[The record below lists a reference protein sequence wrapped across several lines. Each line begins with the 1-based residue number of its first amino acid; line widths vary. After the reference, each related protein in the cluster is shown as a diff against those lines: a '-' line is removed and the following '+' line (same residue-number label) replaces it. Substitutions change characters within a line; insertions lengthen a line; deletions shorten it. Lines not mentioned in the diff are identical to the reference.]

1 MDEKGKKVLDYLQG
15 ICSKREYCSADV
27 FRKALERLD
36 GERPAAAE
44 VVDLLV
50 KDRFV
55 DDLRYACAYAREKSS
70 ISGWG
75 PHKISTMLLS
85 KRIDRQTVQAAL
97 AETDTERASAK
108 LSKVLEVKW
117 KTLSDDP
124 QGKYKLLRF
133 ALSRG
138 YDYEQVRP
146 LVDALCYSTNV

>member
-1 MDEKGKKVLDYLQG
+1 
-15 ICSKREYCSADV
+15 
-27 FRKALERLD
+27 
-36 GERPAAAE
+36 
-44 VVDLLV
+44 
-50 KDRFV
+50 
-55 DDLRYACAYAREKSS
+55 
-70 ISGWG
+70 
-75 PHKISTMLLS
+75 MLLS

-146 LVDALCYSTNV
+146 LVDVLCDSTNV

>member
-36 GERPAAAE
+36 GEKPAAAE

-97 AETDTERASAK
+97 AETDTERASECRTSASF
-108 LSKVLEVKW
+108 LFSC
-117 KTLSDDP
+117 
-124 QGKYKLLRF
+124 R
-133 ALSRG
+133 
-138 YDYEQVRP
+138 
-146 LVDALCYSTNV
+146 